1 MAPRAR
7 GPAEELAALCAA
19 AWAEMA
25 RGGRTLHDEAGPLL
39 SGAGFKLALMR
50 ADHRAVDRELGE
62 VVDLLDQAMEHVRQV
77 SQQLNPSPVARTGL
91 KQALMALAEAEPTVK
106 LGYTASARVPP
117 QLGPILYETAVVAVR
132 AALRARAS
140 RIKVVVTGTAG
151 LRLRITD
158 NGRGAGRPRAL
169 AAAVLLAGAV
179 GISVDIA
186 TKKDTIVAIRYDM
199 RRITGR

>member
-1 MAPRAR
+1 MAPRAQ

-39 SGAGFKLALMR
+39 SGAGFKLALLR
-50 ADHRAVDRELGE
+50 ADHPAVNRDLGE
-62 VVDLLDQAMEHVRQV
+62 VVDLLDQAMEHIRHV
-77 SQQLNPSPVARTGL
+77 SEQLNPSPAVRTGL
-91 KQALMALAEAEPTVK
+91 KQALATLADAEPAVALSYK
-106 LGYTASARVPP
+106 ATAKVPSL
-117 QLGPILYETAVVAVR
+117 LGPMLYETTVEAVR

-140 RIKVVVTGTAG
+140 RINVTVTGTAG
-151 LRLRITD
+151 IRIRITD
-158 NGRGAGRPRAL
+158 NGRGAGRQRAL

-199 RRITGR
+199 RRIAGR

>member
-1 MAPRAR
+1 MARQAQ

-39 SGAGFKLALMR
+39 SGAGFKLALLR
-50 ADHRAVDRELGE
+50 ADHPGVDGDLGE
-62 VVDLLDQAMEHVRQV
+62 VVNLLDQAMEHIRQV
-77 SQQLNPSPVARTGL
+77 SQQLNPSPAVRTGL
-91 KQALMALAEAEPTVK
+91 KQALVMLADAEPAVQ
-106 LGYTASARVPP
+106 LSYSASAKVPLL
-117 QLGPILYETAVVAVR
+117 LGPMLYETTVEAVR

-140 RIKVVVTGTAG
+140 RIKVTVTGTAG
-151 LRLRITD
+151 VRIRITD
-158 NGRGAGRPRAL
+158 NGRRDGRPRAL
-169 AAAVLLAGAV
+169 AAAMLLARAA

-199 RRITGR
+199 RRTTGR